1 MPSLSE
7 MFTKSALDMNEQ
19 RDPNPGSGFQV
30 GAQIAMHAQDIQV
43 QQKQLQ
49 QKQQELQQA
58 KFAKFADAVEK
69 GQQYTGKAQSNYYNK
84 FLPQYRDALGLKGAI
99 SDDAM
104 QFNGTS
110 PEMIQ
115 ALGALI
121 SKVRQGTL
129 TQEQA
134 LDIYHDPQKMADM
147 YGITQTALNSSPLD
161 QKLLEELG
169 KSETTQVNNNAIMQK
184 QKNEQ
189 AQAGNVELAKETA
202 KSYNAYATGGG
213 KSGMQGALA
222 RLGDAATALET
233 GNVKTGGLTTKIPGF
248 KSDNVQSM
256 VNPDMVNMKVQA
268 QSAMNTVLRAT
279 LGSAFTEQEGER
291 VLAQVW
297 DDRQPP
303 SVNAAKLRNKISELQ
318 QNVGNAETEFKKQ
331 GFLKG
336 GSATTPAPGAKPLPQ
351 VNGGGPA
358 PKPAADGSTPISL
371 NLHQLDDPK
380 VAKALQQK
388 IQSNVA
394 NATAIAAKYG
404 ITVGQLY
411 KLLGMQAP
419 GGQ

>member
-189 AQAGNVELAKETA
+189 AQAGNVELARETA
-202 KSYNAYATGGG
+202 KSYSAYANGGG
-213 KSGMQGALA
+213 KSGMQAALKNLNA
-222 RLGDAATALET
+222 AADALSNGE
-233 GNVKTGGLTTKIPGF
+233 VKTGGITTKIPGF

-256 VNPDMVNMKVQA
+256 INPELVKVKVQA
-268 QSAMNTVLRAT
+268 QGALNTVLRAT
-279 LGSAFTEQEGER
+279 LGSAFTAQEGER

-303 SVNAAKLRNKISELQ
+303 SVNAEKVRNKVAELQ
-318 QNVGNAETEFKKQ
+318 ANIRNAETEFRKQ
-331 GFLKG
+331 GFLKEPT
-336 GSATTPAPGAKPLPQ
+336 S
-351 VNGGGPA
+351 GP
-358 PKPAADGSTPISL
+358 PAAGEGTAPPPPL
-371 NLHQLDDPK
+371 NLHQLEDPK
-380 VAKALQQK
+380 ISSALAQK
-388 IQSNVA
+388 IQSNPA
-394 NATAIAAKYG
+394 NAPAVAAKYG
-404 ITVGQLY
+404 MTVNQLY
-411 KLLGMQAP
+411 KLLGIQP